1 MDEKNS
7 FYVLQKENELIKMLF
22 NSQNSQ
28 EDNFS
33 ERLTT
38 FIQSM
43 TLNFLQKEG
52 KKAKMNKHLKSLEGE
67 RMFIV
72 KARTALW
79 SLQKR

>member
-1 MDEKNS
+1 MICENDTIGD
-7 FYVLQKENELIKMLF
+7 FYSKYDIEF
-22 NSQNSQ
+22 
-28 EDNFS
+28 
-33 ERLTT
+33 LT
-38 FIQSM
+38 
-43 TLNFLQKEG
+43 KGG